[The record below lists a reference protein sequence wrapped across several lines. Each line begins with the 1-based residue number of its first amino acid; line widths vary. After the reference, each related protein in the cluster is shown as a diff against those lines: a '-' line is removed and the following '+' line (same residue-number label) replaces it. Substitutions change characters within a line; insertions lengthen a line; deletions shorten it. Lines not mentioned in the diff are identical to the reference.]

1 MRIVGIEAAMSS
13 MANGDSEICPLVT
26 LPPSGKV
33 SSMQLD
39 SSTGAQRS
47 AAANFT
53 ILFFFMVCNL
63 L

>member
-1 MRIVGIEAAMSS
+1 